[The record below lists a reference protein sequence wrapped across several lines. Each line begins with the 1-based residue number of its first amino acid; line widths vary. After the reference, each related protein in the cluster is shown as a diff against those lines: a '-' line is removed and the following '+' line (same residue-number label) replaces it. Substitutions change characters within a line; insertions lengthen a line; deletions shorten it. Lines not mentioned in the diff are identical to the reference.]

1 MSPIKQGKADD
12 KEYNRLKSINFKLIK
27 ENEKLNTIVKDLD
40 FKIYQLYKVNEG
52 LNETILVQL
61 FKNLN
66 EEMKRKYGEV

>member
-12 KEYNRLKSINFKLIK
+12 KEYNRLKNINFKLIK